1 MTIVKRHEIT
11 DSQWSRILPF
21 IPAPKGRHGG
31 DIRLFLNAVLWIA
44 KTGSPWR
51 DLPDKFG
58 NWSIIYQRFSA
69 WSDKNNFFSIF
80 QALQEPDLE
89 EVMIDS
95 TVVKLHQSATGGQKK
110 MVLKLLADLLGDLP
124 PKYTRFQIA

>member
-1 MTIVKRHEIT
+1 M
-11 DSQWSRILPF
+11 
-21 IPAPKGRHGG
+21 
-31 DIRLFLNAVLWIA
+31 LWIA

-51 DLPDKFG
+51 DLPEKFG
-58 NWSIIYQRFSA
+58 KWNIIYQRFSC
-69 WSDKNNFFSIF
+69 WSDKNYFFSIF

-95 TVVKLHQSATGGQKK
+95 TVVKLHQSATGSQKK

>member
-44 KTGSPWR
+44 K
-51 DLPDKFG
+51 
-58 NWSIIYQRFSA
+58 
-69 WSDKNNFFSIF
+69 
-80 QALQEPDLE
+80 QALLGETYLINLAIGVSFTKDFQLGLIKIISL
-89 EVMIDS
+89 VFFRLCKSLIWK
-95 TVVKLHQSATGGQKK
+95 KL
-110 MVLKLLADLLGDLP
+110 
-124 PKYTRFQIA
+124 